1 MAKLAV
7 AQSLAKRPTSGC
19 DIFYAL
25 LALSGHDVPDRIC
38 SRVESRDDAS
48 SIAID
53 EIDTMPCLD
62 LGWEGSETTRVHH
75 PSFCGGHL
83 AFRCAR
89 AATQENGSRSG
100 VSVAV
105 AVALVLVA
113 AGVASADPYKWCAR
127 QQQRWH

>member
-89 AATQENGSRSG
+89 AATQENGSRKR
-100 VSVAV
+100 SV
-105 AVALVLVA
+105 
-113 AGVASADPYKWCAR
+113 GCCRRRISIGCSWCGLG
-127 QQQRWH
+127 